1 MAKKQE
7 LEPEI
12 SEKETEV
19 QKTEDLEAPKK
30 VEKPEALRKFSKFKK
45 GKE

>member
-1 MAKKQE
+1 MAKKQG

-19 QKTEDLEAPKK
+19 QKEDLEAPKK
-30 VEKPEALRKFSKFKK
+30 ETPKPSTLRKFSKFQK
-45 GKE
+45 GNK